1 MDFFRALRKFMM
13 AAAVPLNAR
22 LKVAA
27 KPTGRK
33 AGGSDRRGGPA
44 SPAEAPNDDASCD
57 DAGLQRSPGSNAE
70 NDVTNGGEGLNELE
84 ALLSVSELRTSFAFT
99 KVAAQKY
106 RQFLD
111 VHFDVAAPGG
121 VDLARL
127 GWKLYLAAKHSL
139 LPKFPDLYSCYH
151 LLVVVQAFLLV
162 NAPRG
167 LTRTE
172 LRNMV
177 SMSVKDDAGD
187 VDALASLSVTSKTKL
202 PLLRS
207 TMEDFQRVIVQ
218 GLVAAELGGGVD
230 STRGAPTRRSSAR
243 GGGGAKAKD
252 DPSPPS
258 PSSSALQPAESPG
271 EGLAKAGPA
280 RFPALLPDG
289 GSSDEATR
297 RGLAAAHAAADAAYA
312 KACAPLGHLR
322 LDERLYLPTDAET
335 EADSL
340 RVLGDIKKPAAVGG
354 SGGVAA
360 TPGPGKNLDG
370 VHGGTQP
377 GGVPGTPWRLT
388 SAARSLLTGRS
399 PARLGTPYGAPGS
412 ARLPGGTGSTA
423 AANGGGVV
431 GGGQTTAG
439 PRTPAVPFTPISEA
453 MASAAWLHAIVA
465 PPSPNGTPKRPSG
478 QLEPTQRLARFVSDE
493 VAKKLM
499 DSVHNLAGKTSAA
512 LREDAFLVT
521 INGVGLLAGQG
532 HNVSLDNLVK
542 RRQEEAVRVFAYFL
556 ELILEN
562 EQRHVIRQA
571 EAAKPPAKPPAKT
584 ASPTAER
591 RGSVADIAA
600 IAAEQKEDALLPP
613 PPPTAAQRAGF
624 EALLGSGRF
633 VRSVLACSMEVV
645 VASYKTAT
653 LKFPAIPR
661 LLGLDAFDV
670 SSIIEPFVRADT
682 TMPREVKKHFN
693 ALEETIMETSAW
705 SKGSSLFGFMRAAES
720 GHLPARGPA
729 AAALA
734 AVSGRGQPGAGDGPG
749 ADDPASPAPA
759 SAELAGTPDGGAQTA
774 MRRERSFSVAAVAE
788 AAADGED
795 LPGTPGGSPAG
806 RTRRTDKG
814 DHIAAFSTPLKGA
827 TTPARPGQTK
837 PRLSMGGADAEPLP
851 KRFVR
856 DALTLRKETPT
867 NGRRSVD
874 PSPNG
879 GPSSSSSTS
888 PDPAVVNSLRVFFAK
903 VMRLSARRL
912 ADLCERLSLPAAL
925 TQQSYAL
932 VEHALYEHTSLL
944 YNRHLD
950 QVLLCAVYGACK
962 VNKDTLL
969 KGRTVPFREIIYQYE
984 KQPQCR
990 EEVFWTVILTQTD
1003 PELEVKQQGDII
1015 EFYNKV
1021 FVPEI
1026 KAFLLSLK
1034 SRSPAS
1040 AGPSP
1045 MKSPSGGPQ
1054 AANTAPMSPLPAGLQ
1069 SPRVMLGGIRQNV
1082 YVSPMRSDKALASLA
1097 GTFTPRSK
1105 SLYAFLGESTHAY
1118 QSPARDLNFINR
1130 RISSSAGGNG
1140 GVDGVGG
1147 TGVGGGTGGG
1157 NGGVADV
1164 AGEAA
1169 ALPRAATGGVK
1180 RDGPPTFDEGS
1191 PGDGKPPKAPRLA

>member
-1 MDFFRALRKFMM
+1 MDFFRSLRKFMM
-13 AAAVPLNAR
+13 AASAPLNAR
-22 LKVAA
+22 VKIAA
-27 KPTGRK
+27 KGT
-33 AGGSDRRGGPA
+33 AGTRSSRRNRSDA
-44 SPAEAPNDDASCD
+44 ADAST
-57 DAGLQRSPGSNAE
+57 SPGGDAE
-70 NDVTNGGEGLNELE
+70 GGAEEISDVKNGGEGLNELE
-84 ALLSVSELRTSFAFT
+84 ALLTVSELRTSFAFT

-106 RQFLD
+106 RTFLD
-111 VHFDVAAPGG
+111 VHFDTATPGG

-127 GWKLYLAAKHSL
+127 GWKLYLAAKHRL

-167 LTRTE
+167 LLRTE
-172 LRNMV
+172 LKNMV
-177 SMSVKDDAGD
+177 SMSVRDESGD

-207 TMEDFQRVIVQ
+207 TMEDFQRDIVQ
-218 GLVAAELGGGVD
+218 GVVADELGGGG
-230 STRGAPTRRSSAR
+230 GANKSPKGVSSSPGRRSAR
-243 GGGGAKAKD
+243 GAQKNAVD
-252 DPSPPS
+252 
-258 PSSSALQPAESPG
+258 SALQPAESPG
-271 EGLAKAGPA
+271 EGLSKRGPA
-280 RFPALLPDG
+280 RFPALLPD
-289 GSSDEATR
+289 EPAAVAKQA
-297 RGLAAAHAAADAAYA
+297 LAAAAAAADSAYL
-312 KACAPLGHLR
+312 KSCQSLGHLR
-322 LDERLYLPTDAET
+322 LDERLYLPVDGTE

-340 RVLGDIKKPAAVGG
+340 AVLGDIKKPATTGG

-370 VHGGTQP
+370 NNVG

-388 SAARSLLTGRS
+388 GAARSLLGQS
-399 PARLGTPYGAPGS
+399 PARLGTPYASAGGAPT
-412 ARLPGGTGSTA
+412 PGGTGSTH
-423 AANGGGVV
+423 AANNGTFGGGGVV
-431 GGGQTTAG
+431 AG
-439 PRTPAVPFTPISEA
+439 RTPGAVPFTPISEA
-453 MASAAWLHAIVA
+453 MASASWLHAIVA
-465 PPSPNGTPKRPSG
+465 PPSPNGTPKPG
-478 QLEPTQRLARFVSDE
+478 TIVLTPTQRLKRFVSDD

-499 DSVHNLAGKTSAA
+499 DLVHTLAGRTSAA

-521 INGVGLLAGQG
+521 INGVGALAGQE

-562 EQRHVIRQA
+562 EQRLVIRQA
-571 EAAKPPAKPPAKT
+571 GSASAPDASDGETNKSPAAPEPKVKKGGLKPDAF
-584 ASPTAER
+584 
-591 RGSVADIAA
+591 GSVADIAA
-600 IAAEQKEDALLPP
+600 MAAEQKEDALMPP
-613 PPPTAAQRAGF
+613 PPPTDEQRLGF

-693 ALEETIMETSAW
+693 ALEETIMETLAW

-720 GHLPARGPA
+720 GYLPPRPA

-734 AVSGRGQPGAGDGPG
+734 AVSGAADSPGATAPVSPGGD
-749 ADDPASPAPA
+749 
-759 SAELAGTPDGGAQTA
+759 TKVIK
-774 MRRERSFSVAAVAE
+774 RERSFSVAAVGAE
-788 AAADGED
+788 AASHDEKSPEASPSNSSGDA
-795 LPGTPGGSPAG
+795 GG
-806 RTRRTDKG
+806 DKG

-827 TTPARPGQTK
+827 TTPARPGQAK
-837 PRLSMGGADAEPLP
+837 PRLSMGGADAAPLP

-856 DALTLRKETPT
+856 PGSNTRAVQEKTAS
-867 NGRRSVD
+867 N
-874 PSPNG
+874 
-879 GPSSSSSTS
+879 STEVGA
-888 PDPAVVNSLRVFFAK
+888 PADPAVVNSLRVFFAK

-912 ADLCERLSLPAAL
+912 ADLCERLSLPPAL

-932 VEHALYEHTSLL
+932 TEHALYEHTTLL

-950 QVLLCAVYGACK
+950 QILLCAVYGACK
-962 VNKDTLL
+962 VNKDNML

-1034 SRSPAS
+1034 TRSPAVS

-1045 MKSPSGGPQ
+1045 MKSPG
-1054 AANTAPMSPLPAGLQ
+1054 APMSPLPAGLQ
-1069 SPRVMLGGIRQNV
+1069 SPRRMLGGIKQNV

-1118 QSPARDLNFINR
+1118 QSPARDLSFINR
-1130 RISSSAGGNG
+1130 RISSSAAKAAAANAVAGA
-1140 GVDGVGG
+1140 
-1147 TGVGGGTGGG
+1147 
-1157 NGGVADV
+1157 GGVAAV
-1164 AGEAA
+1164 AGEVAA
-1169 ALPRAATGGVK
+1169 MPKAVTGHGGMK
-1180 RDGPPTFDEGS
+1180 RDGPPTFDEGLHS
-1191 PGDGKPPKAPRLA
+1191 PGDGGKPPKAPRLA

>member
-27 KPTGRK
+27 KPPSK
-33 AGGSDRRGGPA
+33 AGGSPRGGPA
-44 SPAEAPNDDASCD
+44 SAAKAPNDDD
-57 DAGLQRSPGSNAE
+57 HDEDGLQRSPGSNAD
-70 NDVTNGGEGLNELE
+70 DVTNGGEGLNELE

-121 VDLARL
+121 VDLASL

-172 LRNMV
+172 LKNMV

-218 GLVAAELGGGVD
+218 GLVASELGGGGGE

-243 GGGGAKAKD
+243 GGGGAKAED

-258 PSSSALQPAESPG
+258 PSSSPLQPAESPG

-280 RFPALLPDG
+280 RFPALLPDDPNG
-289 GSSDEATR
+289 EATK

-322 LDERLYLPTDAET
+322 LDERLYLPTDAAT

-340 RVLGDIKKPAAVGG
+340 RVLGDIKKPASVGG

-399 PARLGTPYGAPGS
+399 PARLGTPYAPGS
-412 ARLPGGTGSTA
+412 ARAPGGTGSTA
-423 AANGGGVV
+423 AANSGV
-431 GGGQTTAG
+431 GGGGGATAG

-465 PPSPNGTPKRPSG
+465 PPSPNGTPKRPTSG
-478 QLEPTQRLARFVSDE
+478 QMEPTQRLARFVSEE

-521 INGVGLLAGQG
+521 INGVGLLAGEG

-562 EQRHVIRQA
+562 EQRHVIRRA

-584 ASPTAER
+584 ASPTVER
-591 RGSVADIAA
+591 RASVADIAA

-613 PPPTAAQRAGF
+613 PPPTDAQRAGF

-693 ALEETIMETSAW
+693 ALEETIMETLAW

-720 GHLPARGPA
+720 GHIPARGPA

-734 AVSGRGQPGAGDGPG
+734 AVSGRG
-749 ADDPASPAPA
+749 ADSPASPAVSP
-759 SAELAGTPDGGAQTA
+759 P
-774 MRRERSFSVAAVAE
+774 MRREGSFSVAAVAE

-806 RTRRTDKG
+806 RAMRTDKG

-856 DALTLRKETPT
+856 DVLTSRKETT
-867 NGRRSVD
+867 NGQPVD
-874 PSPNG
+874 PSPG
-879 GPSSSSSTS
+879 AAASSSNS

-962 VNKDTLL
+962 VNKDALL

-1045 MKSPSGGPQ
+1045 MKSPNGPQ
-1054 AANTAPMSPLPAGLQ
+1054 TANTAPMSPLPAGLQ

-1082 YVSPMRSDKALASLA
+1082 YVSPMRSEKALASLA

-1147 TGVGGGTGGG
+1147 TG
-1157 NGGVADV
+1157 GGVADV

-1169 ALPRAATGGVK
+1169 ALPRAATGGGTK
-1180 RDGPPTFDEGS
+1180 RDGPGPPTFDEGS
-1191 PGDGKPPKAPRLA
+1191 PGDGKAPKAPRLA